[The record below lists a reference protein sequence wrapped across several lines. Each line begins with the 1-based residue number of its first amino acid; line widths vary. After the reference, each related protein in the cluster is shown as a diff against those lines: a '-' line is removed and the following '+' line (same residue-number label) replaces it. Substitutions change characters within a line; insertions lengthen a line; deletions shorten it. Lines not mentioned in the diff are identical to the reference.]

1 MAKVKVR
8 VPGSSANMGPGFD
21 SLGLALTIYNYIE
34 AEETERGLEIL
45 INDSEAKDYLP
56 TDEKNLVFKSMKYL
70 YEKADAKMPG
80 LKLTLT
86 SEIPVTRGLGSS
98 SACIVGALFWT

>member
-34 AEETERGLEIL
+34 AEETEKGLVINIEDAETKEIVSACQQQL
-45 INDSEAKDYLP
+45 DYLYVYYRQL
-56 TDEKNLVFKSMKYL
+56 EEEYIQGK
-70 YEKADAKMPG
+70 
-80 LKLTLT
+80 
-86 SEIPVTRGLGSS
+86 
-98 SACIVGALFWT
+98 